1 MPSVFSLPTFW
12 TWCLLFWRGLFHCL
26 FLQQNSLCLNWEC
39 PLCCFI
45 LFLFLLLCKVRWS
58 HSVVSAQSCPTLCN
72 PVDCKLLGFSVHG
85 ILQARILEWIAVFFS
100 RGSSRPRDWTRVSL
114 IGGRRF
120 NLWATR
126 EVHSVSLGERII
138 YHRLRELCVLV
149 FLHSLCGFNNFFG
162 LRLFLVWMLAVSF
175 LSLCWA
181 LSPW

>member
-114 IGGRRF
+114 IVDRR
-120 NLWATR
+120 LTVWAIFSKFCPR
-126 EVHSVSLGERII
+126 ADPCHFLLNQLARAEHMDLPLQESLVKHI
-138 YHRLRELCVLV
+138 
-149 FLHSLCGFNNFFG
+149 F
-162 LRLFLVWMLAVSF
+162 VW
-175 LSLCWA
+175 
-181 LSPW
+181 